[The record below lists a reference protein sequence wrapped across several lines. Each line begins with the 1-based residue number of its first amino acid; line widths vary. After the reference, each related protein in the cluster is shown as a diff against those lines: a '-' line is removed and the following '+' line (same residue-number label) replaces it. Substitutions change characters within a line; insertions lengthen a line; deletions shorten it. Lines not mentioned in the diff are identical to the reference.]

1 MACALSWYIR
11 EVVCVVSTDWGTEMI
26 KDTSS
31 QDTVIAPKLGNKLR
45 LPLIIGCGAILMSA
59 LVWASLGHDSSVRS
73 VDGADLRLATL
84 TRGTLVRDIATT
96 GKIVAA
102 NAPILYSTE
111 EGVVTLLSLPGDEV
125 EQGQVVAKI
134 ESPRLQSELQQQ
146 QSLLEGMQG
155 NLERSKLDARREQLR
170 VSQILDMAK
179 VDLEAADRESRRGDQ
194 LIESSLISKID
205 FEKSKDDLHKAK
217 LLHKHAQQEVELM
230 RDTLSFEIKNR
241 TLEVQR
247 QALVV
252 SELTRQANALN
263 IIAPV
268 SGIIGNWLVEQK
280 ARIGASQPMLT
291 VVDLTAFEAELA
303 VPESYADELGL
314 GMDVE
319 LSFGNVNVVG
329 QLSSISPEVRNR
341 EVTARVRF
349 ADSNTLSLRQ
359 NQRLSAR
366 VLLEHRPN
374 VLMVKR
380 GDFLNLGGEIAYQ
393 VSNSV
398 AMQKTVKLGARSM
411 SQVEVIE
418 GGEEGDVWVISGTET
433 FKNEP
438 KIQIR

>member
-1 MACALSWYIR
+1 MACALSWYICER
-11 EVVCVVSTDWGTEMI
+11 CVVRTDRGTEMI

-31 QDTVIAPKLGNKLR
+31 QDTVIAPKLGRKLR
-45 LPLIIGCGAILMSA
+45 LPLIIGGGAILMSA
-59 LVWASLGHDSSVRS
+59 LVWASLGQDSSVRS

-111 EGVVTLLSLPGDEV
+111 EGVVTLLSQPGDEV
-125 EQGQVVAKI
+125 KLGQVVASI
-134 ESPRLQSELQQQ
+134 DSPRLQSQLQQQ

-155 NLERSKLDARREQLR
+155 SLERAKLDARREQLR

-217 LLHKHAQQEVELM
+217 LLHKHAQQEVDLM
-230 RDTLSFEIKNR
+230 RDTLAFEIKNR

-247 QALVV
+247 QDLVV

-263 IIAPV
+263 IVAPV
-268 SGIIGNWLVEQK
+268 NGIIGNWLVEQK

-291 VVDLTAFEAELA
+291 VVDLTAFEAELG

-319 LSFGNVNVVG
+319 LSFGSVNVVG

-366 VLLEHRPN
+366 VLLENRPN

-380 GDFLNLGGEIAYQ
+380 GDFLNLGGEVAYQ
-393 VSNSV
+393 MSESV
-398 AMQKTVKLGARSM
+398 AQQKTVKLGVRSM
-411 SQVEVIE
+411 SQVEVLE
-418 GGEEGDVWVISGTET
+418 GGEEGEVWVISGTES
-433 FKNEP
+433 FKNQP

>member
-1 MACALSWYIR
+1 
-11 EVVCVVSTDWGTEMI
+11 MI

-31 QDTVIAPKLGNKLR
+31 QDTVIAPKLGRKLR
-45 LPLIIGCGAILMSA
+45 LPLMIGCAAILMSA
-59 LVWASLGHDSSVRS
+59 LVWASLSHDSNQRS

-111 EGVVTLLSLPGDEV
+111 EGVVTLLSQPGDEV
-125 EQGQVVAKI
+125 ELGQVVAKI
-134 ESPRLQSELQQQ
+134 ESPRLQSELKQQL
-146 QSLLEGMQG
+146 SMLEGLQG
-155 NLERSKLDARREQLR
+155 SLERAKLDARREQLK

-194 LIESSLISKID
+194 LIKSSLISKID

-247 QALVV
+247 QDLVV
-252 SELTRQANALN
+252 RELTRQANALS

-280 ARIGASQPMLT
+280 ARIAASQPILT
-291 VVDLTAFEAELA
+291 VVDLSAFEAELA

-366 VLLEHRPN
+366 VLLENRPN
-374 VLMVKR
+374 VLIVKR
-380 GDFLNLGGEIAYQ
+380 GDFLNMGGEVAYQ
-393 VSNSV
+393 VNDAV
-398 AMQKTVKLGARSM
+398 AHKKAVKLGARSM

-418 GGEEGDVWVISGTET
+418 GGEEGDVWVISGTEI
-433 FKNEP
+433 FKNDP
-438 KIQIR
+438 TVQIR

>member
-170 VSQILDMAK
+170 VSQILDMAT

-418 GGEEGDVWVISGTET
+418 GGEEGDEWVISGTET

>member
-1 MACALSWYIR
+1 
-11 EVVCVVSTDWGTEMI
+11 MI

-31 QDTVIAPKLGNKLR
+31 QDTVIAPKLGRKLR
-45 LPLIIGCGAILMSA
+45 LPLIIGGGAILMSA
-59 LVWASLGHDSSVRS
+59 LVWASLGYDSSVRS

-111 EGVVTLLSLPGDEV
+111 EGVVTLLSQPGDEV
-125 EQGQVVAKI
+125 ELGQVVAKI
-134 ESPRLQSELQQQ
+134 DSPRLQSELQQQ
-146 QSLLEGMQG
+146 QSLFEGMQG
-155 NLERSKLDARREQLR
+155 SLERAKLDARREQLR

-217 LLHKHAQQEVELM
+217 LLHKHAQQEVDLM
-230 RDTLSFEIKNR
+230 RDTLTFEIKNR
-241 TLEVQR
+241 TLEVER
-247 QALVV
+247 QDLVV

-280 ARIGASQPMLT
+280 ARIAASQPILT

-319 LSFGNVNVVG
+319 LSFGSVNVVG

-366 VLLEHRPN
+366 VLLENRPN

-380 GDFLNLGGEIAYQ
+380 GDFLNLGGEVAYQ
-393 VSNSV
+393 VSESI
-398 AMQKTVKLGARSM
+398 AQQKTVKLGVRSM
-411 SQVEVIE
+411 SQVEVLD
-418 GGEEGDVWVISGTET
+418 GGEEGEVWVISGTES
-433 FKNEP
+433 FKNQP

>member
-1 MACALSWYIR
+1 
-11 EVVCVVSTDWGTEMI
+11 MI

-31 QDTVIAPKLGNKLR
+31 QDTVITPKLGRKLR
-45 LPLIIGCGAILMSA
+45 LPLIIGGGAILMSA
-59 LVWASLGHDSSVRS
+59 LVWASLGQDSSVRS

-111 EGVVTLLSLPGDEV
+111 EGVVTLLSQPGDEV
-125 EQGQVVAKI
+125 ELGQVVAKI
-134 ESPRLQSELQQQ
+134 DSPRLQSELQQQ

-155 NLERSKLDARREQLR
+155 SLERAKLDARREQLR

-217 LLHKHAQQEVELM
+217 LLHKHAQQEVDLM
-230 RDTLSFEIKNR
+230 RDTLTFEIKNR
-241 TLEVQR
+241 TLEVDR
-247 QALVV
+247 QDLVV

-280 ARIGASQPMLT
+280 ARIAASQPILT

-319 LSFGNVNVVG
+319 LSFGSVNVVG

-366 VLLEHRPN
+366 VLLENRPN

-380 GDFLNLGGEIAYQ
+380 GDFLNLGGEVAYQ
-393 VSNSV
+393 VSESI
-398 AMQKTVKLGARSM
+398 AQQKTVKLGVRSM
-411 SQVEVIE
+411 SQVEVLD
-418 GGEEGDVWVISGTET
+418 GGEEGEVWVISGTES
-433 FKNEP
+433 FKNQP

>member
-1 MACALSWYIR
+1 
-11 EVVCVVSTDWGTEMI
+11 MI

-31 QDTVIAPKLGNKLR
+31 QDTVIAPKLGRKLR
-45 LPLIIGCGAILMSA
+45 FPLMIGCVAILMSA
-59 LVWASLGHDSSVRS
+59 LVWASLSHDSNQRS

-111 EGVVTLLSLPGDEV
+111 EGVVTLLNQPGDEV
-125 EQGQVVAKI
+125 ELGQVVAKI
-134 ESPRLQSELQQQ
+134 ESPRLQNELQQQ
-146 QSLLEGMQG
+146 QSMLEGMQG
-155 NLERSKLDARREQLR
+155 SLERAKLDARREQLR

-252 SELTRQANALN
+252 QELTRQANALN
-263 IIAPV
+263 IVAPM

-280 ARIGASQPMLT
+280 ARIAASQPILT

-319 LSFGNVNVVG
+319 LSFGSENVVG

-366 VLLEHRPN
+366 VLLENRPN
-374 VLMVKR
+374 VLIVKR
-380 GDFLNLGGEIAYQ
+380 GDFLNMGGDVAYQ
-393 VSNSV
+393 VNDTI
-398 AMQKTVKLGARSM
+398 AHKKAVKLGARSM

-418 GGEEGDVWVISGTET
+418 GGEVGDVWVISGTET

-438 KIQIR
+438 TIQIR

>member
-1 MACALSWYIR
+1 
-11 EVVCVVSTDWGTEMI
+11 MI

-31 QDTVIAPKLGNKLR
+31 QDTVIAPKLGRKLR
-45 LPLIIGCGAILMSA
+45 FPLMIGCVAILMSA
-59 LVWASLGHDSSVRS
+59 LVWASLSHDSNQRS

-111 EGVVTLLSLPGDEV
+111 EGVVTLLSQPGDEV
-125 EQGQVVAKI
+125 ELGQVVAKI
-134 ESPRLQSELQQQ
+134 ESPRLQNELQQQ
-146 QSLLEGMQG
+146 QSMLEGMQG
-155 NLERSKLDARREQLR
+155 SLERAKLDARREQLR

-252 SELTRQANALN
+252 QELTRQANALN
-263 IIAPV
+263 IVAPV

-280 ARIGASQPMLT
+280 ARIAASQPILT

-319 LSFGNVNVVG
+319 LSFGSENVVG

-366 VLLEHRPN
+366 VLLENRPN
-374 VLMVKR
+374 VLIVKR
-380 GDFLNLGGEIAYQ
+380 GDFLNMGGDVAYQ
-393 VSNSV
+393 VNDTI
-398 AMQKTVKLGARSM
+398 AHKKAVKLGARSM

-418 GGEEGDVWVISGTET
+418 GGEVGDVWVISGTET
-433 FKNEP
+433 FKNELT
-438 KIQIR
+438 IQIR

>member
-1 MACALSWYIR
+1 
-11 EVVCVVSTDWGTEMI
+11 MI

-45 LPLIIGCGAILMSA
+45 FPLIIGCGAILMSA

-418 GGEEGDVWVISGTET
+418 GGEEGDEWVISGTET

>member
-1 MACALSWYIR
+1 
-11 EVVCVVSTDWGTEMI
+11 MI

-45 LPLIIGCGAILMSA
+45 FPLIIGCGAILMSA

-263 IIAPV
+263 IMAPV

-349 ADSNTLSLRQ
+349 ADSSTLSLRQ

-366 VLLEHRPN
+366 VLLENRPN

-380 GDFLNLGGEIAYQ
+380 GDFLNMGGEIAYQ
-393 VSNSV
+393 VGDSV
-398 AMQKTVKLGARSM
+398 AMQKTIKLGARSM

>member
-170 VSQILDMAK
+170 VSQILDMAT

-319 LSFGNVNVVG
+319 LSFGNVNVMG

-418 GGEEGDVWVISGTET
+418 GGEEGDEWVISGTET

>member
-418 GGEEGDVWVISGTET
+418 GGEEGDEWVISGTET

>member
-329 QLSSISPEVRNR
+329 KLSSISPEVRNR

-366 VLLEHRPN
+366 VLLENRPN

-380 GDFLNLGGEIAYQ
+380 GDFLNLGGEMAYQ

>member
-205 FEKSKDDLHKAK
+205 FEKNKDDLHKAK

-319 LSFGNVNVVG
+319 LSFGSVNVVG

-418 GGEEGDVWVISGTET
+418 GGEEGDEWVISGTET